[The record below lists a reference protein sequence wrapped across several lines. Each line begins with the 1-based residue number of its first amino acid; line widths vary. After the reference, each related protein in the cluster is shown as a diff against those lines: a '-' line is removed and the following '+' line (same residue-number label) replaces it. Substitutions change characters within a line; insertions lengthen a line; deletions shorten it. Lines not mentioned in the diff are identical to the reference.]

1 MTQFYVQSQSHALH
15 WFYRCALVLL
25 ATWMSLP
32 AFASAEAG
40 KIDTPQNDDCL
51 LEVNIGS
58 ITHNCEGTATVCL
71 KITGGLAPYIIT
83 LDMLNLSAELTVG
96 AEICFENLRPGDYVF
111 KVKDLLGCTKTVS
124 CTVPE
129 NQDFEARIKNVTCHS
144 GMDGAIDLEVPID
157 VAPIYYRW
165 SGPNG
170 FSANTEDIKNLK
182 AGVYHVRV
190 FGANNICYGS
200 GKFEVKQP
208 EPIKIN
214 IAISQAMCGN
224 AKVCAFINGGTGPY
238 KIWGF
243 NSLPP
248 GVNDNNFTHRI
259 DFDDLDPET
268 AHNYNPTN
276 TNTPFCKEDI
286 ESGSYYVIVKD
297 AKGCFGWKI
306 FRVNNNS
313 SFKQNITVRHSTC
326 AGANNGKICFDIVG
340 GTAPYKTKLT
350 MPYGNQQYV
359 MEGAWGCFENLAA
372 GEYIVTTTDA
382 TGCTAT
388 ERVRINQSTEI
399 QAEFFL
405 TSNNC
410 RDGASGC
417 LKVSGGTEPYRIYA
431 WRHPNP
437 GTNAGFTIDFWDN
450 GVPYVVGAERAPE
463 CEFPDNHDANGLYCA
478 RNIPVG
484 VYIVLVVD
492 KNNCYKA
499 VIVVIPP
506 LGGLEAEFEITSNV
520 CDEQVNGCLKVFGG
534 MRPYRIFVWR
544 HRNGEVTDYPD
555 PDWGFDDDGNPYMNG
570 NDWQSTNDFEFDAES
585 PTVGLLTPYK
595 RCARNIPPGFYAIVV
610 VDKNGCHTLLKV
622 RIPRPNPLKAKF
634 EITSQSCNSGV
645 SGCLFVEGGTR
656 PYHIYVWRWNSPLT
670 VIPNVILTPN
680 GRPRLTG
687 GNGEE
692 TDWSWNTDPSSDEPF
707 KRCAEN
713 IRPGKYFILVVDK
726 NHCYKLIPVL
736 IPETPGL
743 WLETRVDHISCNG
756 ENDGRI
762 KLQIEGGEAPY
773 TIYFNENETD
783 SELSDDLTIIFDELS
798 AGIYIIKVVDKNGC
812 EAKVRVEV
820 KEPEPLRAEFELDEN
835 TNCDGATGGCLWVKG
850 GTRPYRFQVWR
861 WEEPGDVLPDV
872 EIDVETGVVSIEG
885 AVQTDLTLTPPAS
898 NSDRFCIRN
907 VPPSDYLILVKDAN
921 GCFTLVHV
929 EIPPYEGLT
938 VTTETID
945 PACNSEIGGSIILNI
960 SGGEAPY
967 KIRFNGETVSTS
979 ENIYSFENVAP
990 GTYIIRIWDSNE
1002 CEFKIE
1008 VAINEPG
1015 IHPNLEFAALGDSIC
1030 VYPTG
1035 GTEPYVIEWMD
1046 LQEGEVISTDSCVYD
1061 LSAGVYMVTINDDA
1075 GCSVQKI
1082 VIIDP
1087 QPCEGGRAKVRPG
1100 VISSGD
1106 MVTFIL
1112 EDYIGDSIQWQFKTE
1127 FTGWID
1133 LPGANS
1139 DAYVTPMLLTG
1150 SNKTIQV
1157 RAKVICADGT
1167 IVFST
1172 ETSFKIRGDYRF
1184 SNIDARIEDPNL
1196 FNPRFRRAEARALG
1210 ILPTEIVNYTTVY
1223 PTVSRD
1229 RVQIRFDAA
1238 SQSQVRITALNELG
1252 SPVHQSQLDQV
1263 SEGET
1268 TSLSVNNWQPGM
1280 YFIRVETGGTTEI
1293 KRIVVK

>member
-1 MTQFYVQSQSHALH
+1 MTQFYVQQQPHPLH
-15 WFYRCALVLL
+15 WFYRCAFILL

-32 AFASAEAG
+32 ALASAEAG
-40 KIDTPQNDDCL
+40 KSDKIPNDDCL
-51 LEVNIGS
+51 LEVNVS
-58 ITHNCEGTATVCL
+58 SMTHNCEGTATVCL
-71 KITGGLAPYIIT
+71 KITGGLAPYLIT
-83 LDMLNLSAELTVG
+83 LDVLNLSAELAVG

-111 KVKDLLGCTKTVS
+111 KVRDLLGCTKTVS

-129 NQDFEARIKNVTCHS
+129 SHNFEARIKHITCHG
-144 GMDGAIDLEVPID
+144 GMDGAIDLDVPID
-157 VAPIYYRW
+157 VSPIYYRW
-165 SGPNG
+165 TGPNG

-182 AGVYHVRV
+182 AGVYQVRV
-190 FGANNICYGS
+190 FGTNNTCYGS

-214 IAISQAMCGN
+214 IAISQAMCGT

-243 NSLPP
+243 NPLPP
-248 GVNDNNFTHRI
+248 GVNDHNFTHHI
-259 DFDDLDPET
+259 DFEDLDPET
-268 AHNYNPTN
+268 AHNYNPTTSN
-276 TNTPFCKEDI
+276 SPFCKEGI
-286 ESGSYYVIVKD
+286 ESGTYYVIVKD

-313 SFKQNITVRHSTC
+313 SFKQNITVKHATC
-326 AGANNGKICFDIVG
+326 AGTNDGEICFDIVG

-372 GEYIVTTTDA
+372 GEYIVTTTDV

-388 ERVRINQSTEI
+388 ERVKINQSTEI

-410 RDGASGC
+410 QDGASGC
-417 LKVSGGTEPYRIYA
+417 LKISGGTEPYRIYA

-437 GTNAGFTIDFWDN
+437 GTNAGFEIDFWDN

-463 CEFPDNHDANGLYCA
+463 CEFPDNHDSNGLYCA
-478 RNIPVG
+478 RNIPAG
-484 VYIVLVVD
+484 VYILLVVD
-492 KNNCYKA
+492 KNNCYKV
-499 VIVVIPP
+499 VIVTIPP
-506 LGGLEAEFEITSNV
+506 TGGLEAEFEITSQN
-520 CDEQVNGCLKVFGG
+520 CD
-534 MRPYRIFVWR
+534 
-544 HRNGEVTDYPD
+544 
-555 PDWGFDDDGNPYMNG
+555 
-570 NDWQSTNDFEFDAES
+570 
-585 PTVGLLTPYK
+585 
-595 RCARNIPPGFYAIVV
+595 
-610 VDKNGCHTLLKV
+610 
-622 RIPRPNPLKAKF
+622 
-634 EITSQSCNSGV
+634 SGV
-645 SGCLFVEGGTR
+645 SGCLTVNGGTR
-656 PYHIYVWRWNSPLT
+656 PYDIYVWRWNSPLT

-692 TDWSWNTDPSSDEPF
+692 TNWNWNTDPSSDEPF

-726 NHCYKLIPVL
+726 NGCYKLIPVL

-743 WLETRVDHISCNG
+743 WLETRVNHVSCNG
-756 ENDGRI
+756 ESDGRI

-773 TIYFNENETD
+773 MIYFNDNKTD
-783 SELSDDLTIIFDELS
+783 SELSDDLTIIFDELP
-798 AGIYIIKVVDKNGC
+798 AGIYTIKVVDKNGC
-812 EAKVRVEV
+812 EAKIRVEV

-835 TNCDGATGGCLWVKG
+835 TDCDGATGGCLWVKG

-861 WEEPGDVLPDV
+861 WEEPSDVLPDV
-872 EIDVETGVVSIEG
+872 EIDVETGIVSIEG
-885 AVQTDLTLTPPAS
+885 AIQTDLTLTPPAS

-907 VPPSDYLILVKDAN
+907 IPPGDYLILVKDAN

-938 VTTETID
+938 VTAETID

-990 GTYIIRIWDSNE
+990 GTYIIRIGDSNE
-1002 CEFKIE
+1002 CEFKFE
-1008 VAINEPG
+1008 VTINEPG
-1015 IHPNLEFAALGDSIC
+1015 INPNLEFATYGDSAC

-1035 GTEPYVIEWMD
+1035 GTEPYAIEWVD
-1046 LQEGEVISTDSCVYD
+1046 LQESEVISTDSCVYD
-1061 LSAGVYMVTINDDA
+1061 LAPGVYMVTINDDE

-1112 EDYIGDSIQWQFKTE
+1112 EDYIGDSIQWQFKTD
-1127 FTGWID
+1127 FTDWID

-1139 DAYVTPMLLTG
+1139 DVYTTPMVLTG
-1150 SNKTIQV
+1150 TNKTIYV

-1210 ILPTEIVNYTTVY
+1210 ILPTSIVNHTTVY
-1223 PTVSRD
+1223 PTVSRNQ
-1229 RVQIRFDAA
+1229 VQIRFDVA
-1238 SQSQVRITALNELG
+1238 SQSTVRITVLNELG
-1252 SPVHQSQLDQV
+1252 SPMHQSQLDQV